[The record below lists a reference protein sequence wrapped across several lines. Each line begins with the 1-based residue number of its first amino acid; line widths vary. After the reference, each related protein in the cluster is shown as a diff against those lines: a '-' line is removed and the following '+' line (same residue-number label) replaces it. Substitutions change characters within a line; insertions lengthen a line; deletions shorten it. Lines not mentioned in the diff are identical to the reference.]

1 MANTFPPIFDGHND
15 TVMKLMKPGVS
26 FFERTDASV
35 HVDLPKAREG
45 GLGGGFFAVYITDPA
60 VAAMLSAARAA
71 GRDETEVMREHFEKT
86 RNQTEW
92 PDPMPLEYAQT
103 QALAMLGR
111 LIALERE
118 SEGACRIVRTA
129 AELQTALDEG
139 TFAILLHFE
148 GAEPLDPEGRALEV
162 FYAAGLRSVGLTHS
176 RRNVY
181 TEGVPFKFG
190 VSPDTG
196 PGLNELGKDLVR
208 LLNAKRVMID
218 LSHITERGFWDV
230 AELSDA
236 PLAATHSN
244 AWELAKSPRNLTD
257 RQLQAIGETRG
268 VAGLNYMT
276 GFLAADG
283 SGSPDLPIAVMVDH
297 IDYMVEKA
305 GIDCVALGS
314 DFDGATMPAE
324 LGDAAG
330 LPKLMQALQDRGYTA
345 ADLQKIAHGNWVRVL
360 RETWGE

>member
-1 MANTFPPIFDGHND
+1 MR
-15 TVMKLMKPGVS
+15 PGVS
-26 FFERTDASV
+26 FFERNDPSV
-35 HVDLPKAREG
+35 HIDLPKARAG
-45 GLGGGFFAVYITDPA
+45 GLGGGFFAVYISDPV
-60 VAAMLSAARAA
+60 VAAMLARARAA
-71 GRDETEVMREHFEKT
+71 GRDETEVMREHFEQV
-86 RNQTEW
+86 RDQTEW
-92 PDPMPLEYAQT
+92 PEPMPLDYAQA

-118 SEGACRIVRTA
+118 ADGTCRIVRTA
-129 AELQTALDEG
+129 AELQEALDEG

-162 FYAAGLRSVGLTHS
+162 FYAAGLRSIGLTHS
-176 RRNVY
+176 RRNIY

-196 PGLNELGKDLVR
+196 PGLNQLGEELVR
-208 LLNAKRVMID
+208 QLNARRIMID

-230 AELSDA
+230 AEITDA
-236 PLAATHSN
+236 PLVATHSN
-244 AWELAKSPRNLTD
+244 AWELSKSPRNLTD

-268 VAGLNYMT
+268 VAGLNFMT

-283 SGSPDLPIAVMVDH
+283 SGSPDLPISVMVDH

-305 GIDCVALGS
+305 GVDCVALGS

-324 LGDAAG
+324 LEDAAG
-330 LPKLMQALQDRGYTA
+330 LPKLMQALQDRGYSD
-345 ADLQKIAHGNWVRVL
+345 ADLIKIAHGNWVRVL
-360 RETWGE
+360 RDTWGE